1 MADIKNTQGFK
12 ALLAQTEAELLTRG
26 LDVVPV
32 GVRNVLAHAVNT
44 VAERMG
50 IQPRSALRYIDPSVI
65 ADQIAKAGAE
75 STDGTGGAHGIR
87 PFRLENRTVPT
98 DRCVAGRPLMALAQA
113 AKYATSNGDSRTAQH
128 AIDLICEIGSAI
140 ADLDSELAPVPA
152 AVLDETAQILDRVA
166 DKIEKEGWSVCP
178 CGEDHGQARADA
190 AVPAVMRDDAD
201 LVRTVRA
208 SIDR

>member
-1 MADIKNTQGFK
+1 MADIQNTQGFK
-12 ALLAQTEAELLTRG
+12 TLFAQTEAELLTRG

-44 VAERMG
+44 DAERMD

-75 STDGTGGAHGIR
+75 STDGSEEAHGIR
-87 PFRLENRTVPT
+87 PFRLDNRTT
-98 DRCVAGRPLMALAQA
+98 DRTVTGRPLMALAQA

-128 AIDLICEIGSAI
+128 AIDLICELGSAI
-140 ADLDSELAPVPA
+140 AELDRDLAPVPA
-152 AVLDETAQILDRVA
+152 AVLDETVQILERVA
-166 DKIEKEGWSVCP
+166 NKIEKDGWSVCP
-178 CGEDHGQARADA
+178 CGEDHGQTRADA
-190 AVPAVMRDDAD
+190 AVPKVMRDDAD